1 MDNILL
7 QFIRHLRHHGLP
19 VSTAE
24 TLDAMQVT
32 ATLGYDDPVLLRDG
46 LASCLAKTVDDNDT
60 FAQCFERFFHLERA
74 LNPAA
79 TPNSD
84 IEPSA
89 APNEDQADETS
100 SSGQGGAEASGEGA
114 GQGEGDANS
123 QNQGEADAQGDSSAT
138 MPGKGGGGGQ
148 GSQRRAEVMRAAAE
162 AKLEDIQYRTQR
174 GIFRRR
180 ILDALGD
187 KQRQIDIQA
196 LRDAGNDEQAN
207 WLEQIRQ
214 AQISDVIEAINRQL
228 LLNNDAANRE
238 IRDDILQNSSL
249 SAMESYHRERLPP
262 LIRKLAKK
270 LAARHRQRHRHARK
284 GKLDLGKTLRRN
296 IAYGGIPFHRFW
308 KTTRK
313 DKSEI
318 FVLCDISGSVSA
330 WSRVLLLFM
339 QALSDVLP
347 STRCFVFCGQ
357 SIEVTDLFRQYPA
370 DQALAIIQQ
379 RHGLGGSD
387 YGLALNSF
395 REQISDK
402 LNRRSCV
409 IVLGDGRGNGG
420 DTGIAA
426 LRDIYH
432 RARLVLWFNPES
444 HYSWNTGDS
453 EIRRYQS
460 AAHYVAECGSL
471 RKLERLLDGLL
482 SLLR

>member
-1 MDNILL
+1 MDNTLL

-32 ATLGYDDPVLLRDG
+32 AALGYSDPILLRDG

-60 FAQCFERFFHLERA
+60 FALCFEQFFHLDHSQDA
-74 LNPAA
+74 
-79 TPNSD
+79 
-84 IEPSA
+84 
-89 APNEDQADETS
+89 S
-100 SSGQGGAEASGEGA
+100 SSDSQAANTEQNLPSSEQANEGEGEVGDGDGDGNGDGQASGEG
-114 GQGEGDANS
+114 
-123 QNQGEADAQGDSSAT
+123 QGDSA
-138 MPGKGGGGGQ
+138 MPGKGGGGGGQ
-148 GSQRRAEVMRAAAE
+148 GSQTRAEVMRAAAE
-162 AKLEDIQYRTQR
+162 AGIENIQFRTQR
-174 GIFRRR
+174 GVFRRR
-180 ILDALGD
+180 ILDVLGD
-187 KQRQIDIQA
+187 KQRQIEIQA
-196 LRDAGNDEQAN
+196 LREAGNDERAN
-207 WLEQIRQ
+207 WLEQIRD
-214 AQISDVIEAINRQL
+214 AQIAAVIDVINRQL
-228 LLNNDAANRE
+228 LLNNDASSRA

-270 LAARHRQRHRHARK
+270 LASRHRQRHRHARK

-347 STRCFVFCGQ
+347 STRCFVFCGR

-370 DQALAIIQQ
+370 DEALAIVQQ
-379 RHGLGGSD
+379 RHGLGSSD
-387 YGLALNSF
+387 YGLALNTF
-395 REQISDK
+395 RDQIADK

-409 IVLGDGRGNGG
+409 IILGDGRGNGG

-444 HYSWNTGDS
+444 QFSWNTGDS

>member
-1 MDNILL
+1 MDNTLL

-32 ATLGYDDPVLLRDG
+32 AALGYSDPILLRDG

-60 FAQCFERFFHLERA
+60 FALCFDQFFHLDHSQDA
-74 LNPAA
+74 NSSDSQAA
-79 TPNSD
+79 NTEQNL
-84 IEPSA
+84 PSSEQA
-89 APNEDQADETS
+89 NEGEGEVGDGD
-100 SSGQGGAEASGEGA
+100 GQASGEG
-114 GQGEGDANS
+114 
-123 QNQGEADAQGDSSAT
+123 QGDSA
-138 MPGKGGGGGQ
+138 MPGKGGGGGGQ
-148 GSQRRAEVMRAAAE
+148 GSQTRAEVMRAAAE
-162 AKLEDIQYRTQR
+162 AGIENIQFRTQR
-174 GIFRRR
+174 GVFRRR
-180 ILDALGD
+180 ILDVLGD
-187 KQRQIDIQA
+187 KQRQIEIQA
-196 LRDAGNDEQAN
+196 LREAGNDERAN
-207 WLEQIRQ
+207 WLEQIRD
-214 AQISDVIEAINRQL
+214 AEIAAVIDVINRQL
-228 LLNNDAANRE
+228 LLNNDASSRA

-270 LAARHRQRHRHARK
+270 LASRHRQRHRHARK

-347 STRCFVFCGQ
+347 STRCFVFCGR

-370 DQALAIIQQ
+370 DEALAIVQQ
-379 RHGLGGSD
+379 RHGLGSSD
-387 YGLALNSF
+387 YGLALNTF
-395 REQISDK
+395 RDQIADK

-409 IVLGDGRGNGG
+409 IILGDGRGNGG

-444 HYSWNTGDS
+444 QFSWNTGDS

>member
-1 MDNILL
+1 MDNTLL

-32 ATLGYDDPVLLRDG
+32 AALGYSDPILLRDG

-60 FAQCFERFFHLERA
+60 FALCFDQFFHLDHSQEA
-74 LNPAA
+74 
-79 TPNSD
+79 
-84 IEPSA
+84 
-89 APNEDQADETS
+89 S
-100 SSGQGGAEASGEGA
+100 SSDSQAANTEQNLPSSEQANEGEGEVGDGDGDGQASGEG
-114 GQGEGDANS
+114 
-123 QNQGEADAQGDSSAT
+123 QGDSA
-138 MPGKGGGGGQ
+138 MPGKGGGGGGQ
-148 GSQRRAEVMRAAAE
+148 GSQTRAEVMRAAAE
-162 AKLEDIQYRTQR
+162 AGIENIQFRTQR
-174 GIFRRR
+174 GVFRRR
-180 ILDALGD
+180 ILDVLGD
-187 KQRQIDIQA
+187 KQRQIEIQA
-196 LRDAGNDEQAN
+196 LREAGNDERAN
-207 WLEQIRQ
+207 WLEQIRD
-214 AQISDVIEAINRQL
+214 AQIAAVIDVINRQL
-228 LLNNDAANRE
+228 LLNNDASSRA

-270 LAARHRQRHRHARK
+270 LASRHRQRHRHARK

-347 STRCFVFCGQ
+347 STRCFVFCGR

-370 DQALAIIQQ
+370 DEALAIVQQ
-379 RHGLGGSD
+379 RHGLGSSD
-387 YGLALNSF
+387 YGLALNTF
-395 REQISDK
+395 RDQIADK

-409 IVLGDGRGNGG
+409 IILGDGRDNGG

-444 HYSWNTGDS
+444 QFSWNTGDS

>member
-1 MDNILL
+1 MDNTLL

-32 ATLGYDDPVLLRDG
+32 AALGYSDPILLRDG

-60 FAQCFERFFHLERA
+60 FALCFDQFFHLDHSQDA
-74 LNPAA
+74 NISDSQAA
-79 TPNSD
+79 NTEQNL
-84 IEPSA
+84 PSSEQA
-89 APNEDQADETS
+89 NEGEGEVGDGD
-100 SSGQGGAEASGEGA
+100 GQASGEG
-114 GQGEGDANS
+114 
-123 QNQGEADAQGDSSAT
+123 QGDSA
-138 MPGKGGGGGQ
+138 MPGKGGGGGGQ
-148 GSQRRAEVMRAAAE
+148 GSQTRAEVMRAAAE
-162 AKLEDIQYRTQR
+162 AGIENIQFRTQR
-174 GIFRRR
+174 GVFRRR
-180 ILDALGD
+180 ILDVLGD
-187 KQRQIDIQA
+187 KQRQIEIQA
-196 LRDAGNDEQAN
+196 LREAGNDERAN
-207 WLEQIRQ
+207 WLEQIRD
-214 AQISDVIEAINRQL
+214 AQIAAVIDVINRQL
-228 LLNNDAANRE
+228 LLNNDASSRA

-270 LAARHRQRHRHARK
+270 LASRHRQRHRHARK

-347 STRCFVFCGQ
+347 STRCFVFCGR

-370 DQALAIIQQ
+370 DEALAIVQQ
-379 RHGLGGSD
+379 RHGLGSSD
-387 YGLALNSF
+387 YGLALNTF
-395 REQISDK
+395 RDQIADK

-409 IVLGDGRGNGG
+409 IILGDGRGNGG

-444 HYSWNTGDS
+444 QFSWNTGDS

>member
-1 MDNILL
+1 MDNTLL

-32 ATLGYDDPVLLRDG
+32 AALGYSDPILLRDG

-60 FAQCFERFFHLERA
+60 FALCFDQFFHLDHSQDA
-74 LNPAA
+74 NSSDSQAA
-79 TPNSD
+79 NTEQNL
-84 IEPSA
+84 PSSEQA
-89 APNEDQADETS
+89 NEGEVGD
-100 SSGQGGAEASGEGA
+100 GQASGEG
-114 GQGEGDANS
+114 
-123 QNQGEADAQGDSSAT
+123 QGDSA
-138 MPGKGGGGGQ
+138 MPGKGGGGGGQ
-148 GSQRRAEVMRAAAE
+148 GSQTRADVMRAAAE
-162 AKLEDIQYRTQR
+162 AGIENIQFRTQR
-174 GIFRRR
+174 GVFRRR
-180 ILDALGD
+180 ILDVLGD
-187 KQRQIDIQA
+187 NQRQIEIQA
-196 LRDAGNDEQAN
+196 LREAGNDERAN
-207 WLEQIRQ
+207 WLEQIRD
-214 AQISDVIEAINRQL
+214 AQIAAVIDVINRQL
-228 LLNNDAANRE
+228 LLNNDASSRA

-270 LAARHRQRHRHARK
+270 LASRHRQRHRHARK

-347 STRCFVFCGQ
+347 STRCFVFCGR

-370 DQALAIIQQ
+370 DEALAIVQQ
-379 RHGLGGSD
+379 RHGLGSSD
-387 YGLALNSF
+387 YGLALNTF
-395 REQISDK
+395 RDQIADK

-409 IVLGDGRGNGG
+409 IILGDGRGNGG

-444 HYSWNTGDS
+444 QFSWNTGDS

>member
-1 MDNILL
+1 MDNTLL

-32 ATLGYDDPVLLRDG
+32 AALGYSDPILLRDG

-60 FAQCFERFFHLERA
+60 FALCFDQFFHLDHSQDA
-74 LNPAA
+74 NSSDSQAA
-79 TPNSD
+79 NTEQNL
-84 IEPSA
+84 PSSEQA
-89 APNEDQADETS
+89 NEGEGEVGEGEVGD
-100 SSGQGGAEASGEGA
+100 GQASGEG
-114 GQGEGDANS
+114 
-123 QNQGEADAQGDSSAT
+123 QGDSA
-138 MPGKGGGGGQ
+138 MPGKGGGGGGQ
-148 GSQRRAEVMRAAAE
+148 GSQTRADVMRAAAE
-162 AKLEDIQYRTQR
+162 AGIENIQFRTQR
-174 GIFRRR
+174 GVFRRR
-180 ILDALGD
+180 ILDVLGD
-187 KQRQIDIQA
+187 KQRQIEIQA
-196 LRDAGNDEQAN
+196 LREAGNDERAN
-207 WLEQIRQ
+207 WLEQIRD
-214 AQISDVIEAINRQL
+214 AQIAAVIDVINRQL
-228 LLNNDAANRE
+228 LLNNDASSRA

-270 LAARHRQRHRHARK
+270 LASRHRQRHRHARK

-347 STRCFVFCGQ
+347 STRCFVFCGR

-370 DQALAIIQQ
+370 DEALAIVQQ
-379 RHGLGGSD
+379 RHGLGSSD
-387 YGLALNSF
+387 YGLALNTF
-395 REQISDK
+395 RDQIADK

-409 IVLGDGRGNGG
+409 IILGDGRGNGG

-444 HYSWNTGDS
+444 QFSWNTGDS

>member
-1 MDNILL
+1 MDNTLL

-32 ATLGYDDPVLLRDG
+32 AALGYSDPILLRDG

-60 FAQCFERFFHLERA
+60 FALCFDQFFHLDHSQDA
-74 LNPAA
+74 NSSDSQAA
-79 TPNSD
+79 NTEQNL
-84 IEPSA
+84 PSSEQA
-89 APNEDQADETS
+89 NEGEGEVGD
-100 SSGQGGAEASGEGA
+100 GQASGEG
-114 GQGEGDANS
+114 
-123 QNQGEADAQGDSSAT
+123 QGDSA
-138 MPGKGGGGGQ
+138 MPGKGGGGGGQ
-148 GSQRRAEVMRAAAE
+148 GSQTRADVMRAAAE
-162 AKLEDIQYRTQR
+162 AGIENIQFRTQR
-174 GIFRRR
+174 GVFRRR
-180 ILDALGD
+180 ILDVLGD
-187 KQRQIDIQA
+187 KQRQIEIQA
-196 LRDAGNDEQAN
+196 LREAGNDERAN
-207 WLEQIRQ
+207 WLEQIRD
-214 AQISDVIEAINRQL
+214 AQIAAVIDVINRQL
-228 LLNNDAANRE
+228 LLNNDASSRA

-270 LAARHRQRHRHARK
+270 LASRHRQRHRHARK

-347 STRCFVFCGQ
+347 STRCFVFCGR

-370 DQALAIIQQ
+370 DEALAIVQQ
-379 RHGLGGSD
+379 RHGLGSSD
-387 YGLALNSF
+387 YGLALNTF
-395 REQISDK
+395 RDQIADK

-409 IVLGDGRGNGG
+409 IILGDGRGNGG

-444 HYSWNTGDS
+444 QFSWNTGDS

>member
-1 MDNILL
+1 MDNTLL

-32 ATLGYDDPVLLRDG
+32 AALGYSDPILLRDG

-60 FAQCFERFFHLERA
+60 FALCFDQFFHLDHSQDA
-74 LNPAA
+74 NSSDSQAA
-79 TPNSD
+79 NTEQNL
-84 IEPSA
+84 PSSEQA
-89 APNEDQADETS
+89 NEGE
-100 SSGQGGAEASGEGA
+100 GEGGDGDSQASGEG
-114 GQGEGDANS
+114 QGE
-123 QNQGEADAQGDSSAT
+123 SA
-138 MPGKGGGGGQ
+138 MPGKGGGGGGQ
-148 GSQRRAEVMRAAAE
+148 GSQPRAEVMRAAAE
-162 AKLEDIQYRTQR
+162 AGIENIQFRTQR
-174 GIFRRR
+174 GVFRRR
-180 ILDALGD
+180 ILDVLGD
-187 KQRQIDIQA
+187 KQRQIEIQA
-196 LRDAGNDEQAN
+196 LREAGNDERAN
-207 WLEQIRQ
+207 WLEQIRD
-214 AQISDVIEAINRQL
+214 AQIAAVIDVINRQL
-228 LLNNDAANRE
+228 LLNNDASSRA
-238 IRDDILQNSSL
+238 IRDDILQNSTL

-270 LAARHRQRHRHARK
+270 LASRHRQRHRHARK

-347 STRCFVFCGQ
+347 STRCFVFCGR

-370 DQALAIIQQ
+370 DEALAIVQQ
-379 RHGLGGSD
+379 RHGLGSSD
-387 YGLALNSF
+387 YGLALNTF
-395 REQISDK
+395 RDQIADK

-409 IVLGDGRGNGG
+409 IILGDGRGNGG

-444 HYSWNTGDS
+444 QFSWNTGDS

>member
-1 MDNILL
+1 MDNTLL

-32 ATLGYDDPVLLRDG
+32 AALGYSDPDLLRDG

-60 FAQCFERFFHLERA
+60 FALCFERFFHL
-74 LNPAA
+74 
-79 TPNSD
+79 
-84 IEPSA
+84 
-89 APNEDQADETS
+89 
-100 SSGQGGAEASGEGA
+100 GGAQATTHTNENSNPEHTTAEANSSENGTEASRQAE
-114 GQGEGDANS
+114 GQGEGDS
-123 QNQGEADAQGDSSAT
+123 QAQPGGEGQSDAAL
-138 MPGKGGGGGQ
+138 PGKGGGGGGQ
-148 GSQRRAEVMRAAAE
+148 GSQIRAEVMRAAAE
-162 AKLEDIQYRTQR
+162 AGLENIQFRTQR

-196 LRDAGNDEQAN
+196 LRDAGDDEGAV

-214 AQISDVIEAINRQL
+214 GQIDAVTDVINRQL
-228 LLNNDAANRE
+228 LLNNDAANRA
-238 IRDDILQNSSL
+238 IRDDIIQNSSL
-249 SAMESYHRERLPP
+249 SAMESYHRDRLPP

-270 LAARHRQRHRHARK
+270 LAARHRQRQRHSRK
-284 GKLDLGKTLRRN
+284 GKLNLGKTLSRN
-296 IAYGGIPFHRFW
+296 IAYGGIPFHRYW

-313 DKSEI
+313 DKTDI
-318 FVLCDISGSVSA
+318 YVLCDVSGSVSA

-347 STRCFVFCGQ
+347 STRCFVFCNR
-357 SIEVTDLFRQYPA
+357 SIEVTDLFHQYPA
-370 DQALAIIQQ
+370 DEALSIVQQ
-379 RHGLGGSD
+379 RHGLMSSD
-387 YGLALNSF
+387 YGLALDTF
-395 REQISDK
+395 HEQIAEK

-409 IVLGDGRGNGG
+409 IILGDGRGNGG
-420 DTGIAA
+420 DSGIAS
-426 LRDIYH
+426 LREIYH

-444 HYSWNTGDS
+444 QHSWNTGDS

-460 AAHYVAECGSL
+460 ATHYVAECGSL

-482 SLLR
+482 SLVR

>member
-1 MDNILL
+1 MDNTLL

-32 ATLGYDDPVLLRDG
+32 AALGYGDPILLRDG

-60 FAQCFERFFHLERA
+60 FALCFERFFHLN
-74 LNPAA
+74 NPQTESEAHA
-79 TPNSD
+79 DEQGENANTDQANP
-84 IEPSA
+84 EQGTEAEGSA
-89 APNEDQADETS
+89 ASADEPA
-100 SSGQGGAEASGEGA
+100 QGD
-114 GQGEGDANS
+114 GDGVS
-123 QNQGEADAQGDSSAT
+123 QGEAGGEGQSDAA
-138 MPGKGGGGGQ
+138 MPGKGGGGGGQ
-148 GSQRRAEVMRAAAE
+148 GSQIRAEVMRAAAE
-162 AKLEDIQYRTQR
+162 VNLENIQFRTQR

-180 ILDALGD
+180 ILQALGD
-187 KQRQIDIQA
+187 QQRQAEIQA
-196 LRDAGNDEQAN
+196 LREAGNDQQAN

-214 AQISDVIEAINRQL
+214 GQIDAVIEVINRQL
-228 LLNNDAANRE
+228 LLNNDAATRA

-262 LIRKLAKK
+262 LIRKVAKK
-270 LAARHRQRHRHARK
+270 LASRHRQRQRHARK

-296 IAYGGIPFHRFW
+296 IAYGGIPFHRYW

-318 FVLCDISGSVSA
+318 YVLCDISGSVSA

-339 QALSDVLP
+339 QALNDVLP
-347 STRCFVFCGQ
+347 STRCFVFCGK
-357 SIEVTDLFRQYPA
+357 SIEVTDLFRQHPA
-370 DQALAIIQQ
+370 DEALAIVQQ

-395 REQISDK
+395 RDQISDK

-409 IVLGDGRGNGG
+409 IILGDGRGNGG
-420 DTGIAA
+420 DSGIAA

-444 HYSWNTGDS
+444 QYNWNTGDS

>member
-1 MDNILL
+1 MDNTLL

-32 ATLGYDDPVLLRDG
+32 AALGYSDPILLRDG

-60 FAQCFERFFHLERA
+60 FALCFDQFFHLDHSQDA
-74 LNPAA
+74 NSSDSQAA
-79 TPNSD
+79 NTEQNL
-84 IEPSA
+84 PSSEQA
-89 APNEDQADETS
+89 NEGE
-100 SSGQGGAEASGEGA
+100 GEGEGGDGDSQASGEG
-114 GQGEGDANS
+114 QGE
-123 QNQGEADAQGDSSAT
+123 SA
-138 MPGKGGGGGQ
+138 MPGKGGGGGGQ
-148 GSQRRAEVMRAAAE
+148 GSQTRAEVMRAAAE
-162 AKLEDIQYRTQR
+162 AGIENIQFRTQR
-174 GIFRRR
+174 GVFRRR
-180 ILDALGD
+180 ILDVLGD
-187 KQRQIDIQA
+187 KQRQIEIQA
-196 LRDAGNDEQAN
+196 LREAGNDERAN
-207 WLEQIRQ
+207 WLEQIRD
-214 AQISDVIEAINRQL
+214 AQIAAVIDVINRQL
-228 LLNNDAANRE
+228 LLNNDASSRA

-270 LAARHRQRHRHARK
+270 LASRHRQRHRHARK

-347 STRCFVFCGQ
+347 STRCFVFCGR

-370 DQALAIIQQ
+370 DEALAIVQQ
-379 RHGLGGSD
+379 RHGLGSSD
-387 YGLALNSF
+387 YGLALNTF
-395 REQISDK
+395 RDQIADK

-409 IVLGDGRGNGG
+409 IILGDGRGNGG

-444 HYSWNTGDS
+444 QFSWNTGDS

>member
-1 MDNILL
+1 MDNTLL

-32 ATLGYDDPVLLRDG
+32 AALGYSDPILLRDG

-60 FAQCFERFFHLERA
+60 FALCFDQFFHLDHSQEA
-74 LNPAA
+74 
-79 TPNSD
+79 
-84 IEPSA
+84 
-89 APNEDQADETS
+89 S
-100 SSGQGGAEASGEGA
+100 SSDSQAANTEQNLPSSEQANEGEGEGEVGDGDGQASGEG
-114 GQGEGDANS
+114 
-123 QNQGEADAQGDSSAT
+123 QGDSA
-138 MPGKGGGGGQ
+138 MPGKGGGGGGQ
-148 GSQRRAEVMRAAAE
+148 GSQTRAEVMRAAAE
-162 AKLEDIQYRTQR
+162 AGIENIQFRTQR
-174 GIFRRR
+174 GVFRRR
-180 ILDALGD
+180 ILDVLGD
-187 KQRQIDIQA
+187 KQRQIEIQA
-196 LRDAGNDEQAN
+196 LREAGNDERAN
-207 WLEQIRQ
+207 WLEQIRD
-214 AQISDVIEAINRQL
+214 AQIAAVIDVINRQL
-228 LLNNDAANRE
+228 LLNNDASSRA

-270 LAARHRQRHRHARK
+270 LASRHRQRHRHARK

-347 STRCFVFCGQ
+347 STRCFVFCGR

-370 DQALAIIQQ
+370 DEALAIVQQ
-379 RHGLGGSD
+379 RHGLGSSD
-387 YGLALNSF
+387 YGLALNTF
-395 REQISDK
+395 RDQIADK

-409 IVLGDGRGNGG
+409 IILGDGRGNGG

-444 HYSWNTGDS
+444 QFSWNTGDS

>member
-1 MDNILL
+1 MDNTLL

-32 ATLGYDDPVLLRDG
+32 AALGYSDPILLRDG

-60 FAQCFERFFHLERA
+60 FALCFDQFFHLDHSQDA
-74 LNPAA
+74 NSSDSQAA
-79 TPNSD
+79 NTEQNL
-84 IEPSA
+84 PSSEQA
-89 APNEDQADETS
+89 NEGEGGDGD
-100 SSGQGGAEASGEGA
+100 GQASGEG
-114 GQGEGDANS
+114 
-123 QNQGEADAQGDSSAT
+123 QGDSA
-138 MPGKGGGGGQ
+138 MPGKGGGGGGQ
-148 GSQRRAEVMRAAAE
+148 GSQTRAEVMRAAAE
-162 AKLEDIQYRTQR
+162 AGIENIQFRTQR
-174 GIFRRR
+174 GVFRRR
-180 ILDALGD
+180 ILDVLGD
-187 KQRQIDIQA
+187 KQRQIEIQA
-196 LRDAGNDEQAN
+196 LREAGNDERAN
-207 WLEQIRQ
+207 WLEQIRD
-214 AQISDVIEAINRQL
+214 AQIAAVIDVINRQL
-228 LLNNDAANRE
+228 LLNNDASSRA

-270 LAARHRQRHRHARK
+270 LASRHRQRHRHARK

-347 STRCFVFCGQ
+347 STRCFVFCGR

-370 DQALAIIQQ
+370 DEALAIVQQ
-379 RHGLGGSD
+379 RHGLGSSD
-387 YGLALNSF
+387 YGLALNTF
-395 REQISDK
+395 RDQIADK

-409 IVLGDGRGNGG
+409 IILGDGRGNGG

-444 HYSWNTGDS
+444 QFSWNTGDS

>member
-1 MDNILL
+1 MDNTLL

-32 ATLGYDDPVLLRDG
+32 AALGYSDPILLRDG

-60 FAQCFERFFHLERA
+60 FALCFEQFFHLDHSQDA
-74 LNPAA
+74 
-79 TPNSD
+79 
-84 IEPSA
+84 
-89 APNEDQADETS
+89 S
-100 SSGQGGAEASGEGA
+100 SSDSQAANTEQNLPSSEQANEGEGEVGDGDGQASGEG
-114 GQGEGDANS
+114 
-123 QNQGEADAQGDSSAT
+123 QGDSA
-138 MPGKGGGGGQ
+138 MPGKGGGGGGGGQ
-148 GSQRRAEVMRAAAE
+148 GSQTRAEVMRAAAE
-162 AKLEDIQYRTQR
+162 AGIENIQFRTQR
-174 GIFRRR
+174 GVFRRR
-180 ILDALGD
+180 ILDVLGD
-187 KQRQIDIQA
+187 KQRQIEIQA
-196 LRDAGNDEQAN
+196 LREAGNDERAN
-207 WLEQIRQ
+207 WLEQIRD
-214 AQISDVIEAINRQL
+214 AQIAAVIDVINRQL
-228 LLNNDAANRE
+228 LLNNDASSRA

-270 LAARHRQRHRHARK
+270 LASRHRQRHRHARK

-347 STRCFVFCGQ
+347 STRCFVFCGR

-370 DQALAIIQQ
+370 DEALAIVQQ
-379 RHGLGGSD
+379 RHGLGSSD
-387 YGLALNSF
+387 YGLALNTF
-395 REQISDK
+395 RDQIADK

-409 IVLGDGRGNGG
+409 IILGDGRGNGG

-444 HYSWNTGDS
+444 QFSWNTGDS

>member
-1 MDNILL
+1 MDNTLL

-24 TLDAMQVT
+24 TLDAMQV
-32 ATLGYDDPVLLRDG
+32 AAALGYSDPILLRDG

-60 FAQCFERFFHLERA
+60 FALCFDQFFHLDHSQDA
-74 LNPAA
+74 
-79 TPNSD
+79 
-84 IEPSA
+84 
-89 APNEDQADETS
+89 S
-100 SSGQGGAEASGEGA
+100 SSDSQAANTEQNLPSSEQANEGEVGDGDGQASGEG
-114 GQGEGDANS
+114 
-123 QNQGEADAQGDSSAT
+123 QGDSA
-138 MPGKGGGGGQ
+138 MPGKGGGGGGQ
-148 GSQRRAEVMRAAAE
+148 GSQTRADVMRAAAE
-162 AKLEDIQYRTQR
+162 AGIENIQFRTQR
-174 GIFRRR
+174 GVFRRR
-180 ILDALGD
+180 ILDVLGD
-187 KQRQIDIQA
+187 KQRQIEIQA
-196 LRDAGNDEQAN
+196 LREAGNDERAN
-207 WLEQIRQ
+207 WLEQIRD
-214 AQISDVIEAINRQL
+214 AQIAAVIDVIHRQL
-228 LLNNDAANRE
+228 LLNNDASSRT

-270 LAARHRQRHRHARK
+270 LASRHRQRHRHARK

-339 QALSDVLP
+339 QALSNVLP
-347 STRCFVFCGQ
+347 STRCFVFCGR
-357 SIEVTDLFRQYPA
+357 SIEVTDLFRQSPA
-370 DQALAIIQQ
+370 DEALAIVQQ

-387 YGLALNSF
+387 YGLALNTF
-395 REQISDK
+395 RDQIADK

-409 IVLGDGRGNGG
+409 IILGDGRGNGG

-444 HYSWNTGDS
+444 QFSWNSGDS

>member
-1 MDNILL
+1 MDNTLL

-32 ATLGYDDPVLLRDG
+32 AALGYSDPILLRDG

-60 FAQCFERFFHLERA
+60 FALCFDQFFHLDHSQDA
-74 LNPAA
+74 NSSDSQAA
-79 TPNSD
+79 NTEQNL
-84 IEPSA
+84 PSSEQA
-89 APNEDQADETS
+89 NEGEGEVGDGD
-100 SSGQGGAEASGEGA
+100 GQASGEG
-114 GQGEGDANS
+114 
-123 QNQGEADAQGDSSAT
+123 QGDSA
-138 MPGKGGGGGQ
+138 MPGKGGGGGGQ
-148 GSQRRAEVMRAAAE
+148 GSQTRAEVMRAAAE
-162 AKLEDIQYRTQR
+162 AGIENIQFRTQR
-174 GIFRRR
+174 GVFRRR
-180 ILDALGD
+180 ILDVLGD
-187 KQRQIDIQA
+187 KQRQIEIQA
-196 LRDAGNDEQAN
+196 LREAGNDERAN
-207 WLEQIRQ
+207 WLEQIRD
-214 AQISDVIEAINRQL
+214 AQIAAVIDVINRQL
-228 LLNNDAANRE
+228 LLNNDASSRA

-270 LAARHRQRHRHARK
+270 LASRHRQRHRHARK

-347 STRCFVFCGQ
+347 STRCFVFCGR

-370 DQALAIIQQ
+370 DEALAIVQQ
-379 RHGLGGSD
+379 RHGLGSSD
-387 YGLALNSF
+387 YGLALNTF
-395 REQISDK
+395 RDQIADK

-409 IVLGDGRGNGG
+409 IILGDGRGNGG

-444 HYSWNTGDS
+444 QFSWNTGDS

>member
-1 MDNILL
+1 MDNTLL

-32 ATLGYDDPVLLRDG
+32 AALGYSDPILLRDG

-60 FAQCFERFFHLERA
+60 FALCFEQFFHLDHSQDASRSDSQ
-74 LNPAA
+74 AA
-79 TPNSD
+79 NTEQNL
-84 IEPSA
+84 PSSEQA
-89 APNEDQADETS
+89 NEGEGEVGDGDGNGD
-100 SSGQGGAEASGEGA
+100 GQASGEG
-114 GQGEGDANS
+114 
-123 QNQGEADAQGDSSAT
+123 QGDSA
-138 MPGKGGGGGQ
+138 MPGKGGGGGGQ
-148 GSQRRAEVMRAAAE
+148 GSQTRAEVMRAAAE
-162 AKLEDIQYRTQR
+162 AGIENIQFRTQR
-174 GIFRRR
+174 GVFRRR
-180 ILDALGD
+180 ILDVLGD
-187 KQRQIDIQA
+187 KQRQIEIQA
-196 LRDAGNDEQAN
+196 FREAGNDERAN
-207 WLEQIRQ
+207 WLEQIRD
-214 AQISDVIEAINRQL
+214 AQIAAVIDVINRQL
-228 LLNNDAANRE
+228 LLNNDASSRA

-270 LAARHRQRHRHARK
+270 LASRHRQRHRHARK

-347 STRCFVFCGQ
+347 STRCFVFCGR

-370 DQALAIIQQ
+370 DEALAIVQQ
-379 RHGLGGSD
+379 RHGLGSSD
-387 YGLALNSF
+387 YGLALNTF
-395 REQISDK
+395 RDQIADK

-409 IVLGDGRGNGG
+409 IILGDGRGNGG

-444 HYSWNTGDS
+444 QFSWNTGDS

>member
-1 MDNILL
+1 MDNTLL

-32 ATLGYDDPVLLRDG
+32 AALGYSDPILLRDG

-60 FAQCFERFFHLERA
+60 FALCFDQFFHLDHSQEA
-74 LNPAA
+74 
-79 TPNSD
+79 
-84 IEPSA
+84 
-89 APNEDQADETS
+89 S
-100 SSGQGGAEASGEGA
+100 SSDSQAANTEQNLPSSEQANEGEGEVGDGDGQASGEG
-114 GQGEGDANS
+114 
-123 QNQGEADAQGDSSAT
+123 QGDSA
-138 MPGKGGGGGQ
+138 MPGKGGGGGGQ
-148 GSQRRAEVMRAAAE
+148 GSQTRADVMRAAAE
-162 AKLEDIQYRTQR
+162 AGIENIQFRTQR
-174 GIFRRR
+174 GVFRRR
-180 ILDALGD
+180 ILDVLGD
-187 KQRQIDIQA
+187 KQRQIEIQA
-196 LRDAGNDEQAN
+196 LREAGNDERAN
-207 WLEQIRQ
+207 WLEQIRD
-214 AQISDVIEAINRQL
+214 AQIAAVIDVINRQL
-228 LLNNDAANRE
+228 LLNNDASSRT

-270 LAARHRQRHRHARK
+270 LASRHRQRHRHARK

-347 STRCFVFCGQ
+347 STRCFVFCGR

-370 DQALAIIQQ
+370 DEALAIVQQ
-379 RHGLGGSD
+379 RHGLGSSD
-387 YGLALNSF
+387 YGLALNTF
-395 REQISDK
+395 RDQIADK

-409 IVLGDGRGNGG
+409 IILGDGRGNGG
-420 DTGIAA
+420 NTGIAA

-444 HYSWNTGDS
+444 QFSWNSGDS

>member
-1 MDNILL
+1 MDNTLL

-32 ATLGYDDPVLLRDG
+32 AALGYSDPILLRDG

-60 FAQCFERFFHLERA
+60 FALCFDQFFHLDHSQDA
-74 LNPAA
+74 NSSDSQAA
-79 TPNSD
+79 NTEQNL
-84 IEPSA
+84 PSSEQA
-89 APNEDQADETS
+89 NEGE
-100 SSGQGGAEASGEGA
+100 GEGEGEGGDGDSQASGEG
-114 GQGEGDANS
+114 QGE
-123 QNQGEADAQGDSSAT
+123 SA
-138 MPGKGGGGGQ
+138 MPGKGGGGGGQ
-148 GSQRRAEVMRAAAE
+148 GSQTRAEVMRAAAE
-162 AKLEDIQYRTQR
+162 AGIENIQFRTQR
-174 GIFRRR
+174 GVFRRR
-180 ILDALGD
+180 ILDVLGD
-187 KQRQIDIQA
+187 KQRQIEIQA
-196 LRDAGNDEQAN
+196 LREAGNDERAN
-207 WLEQIRQ
+207 WLEQIRD
-214 AQISDVIEAINRQL
+214 AQIAAVIDVINRQL
-228 LLNNDAANRE
+228 LLNNDASSRA

-270 LAARHRQRHRHARK
+270 LASRHRQRHRHARK

-347 STRCFVFCGQ
+347 STRCFVFCGR

-370 DQALAIIQQ
+370 DEALAIVQQ
-379 RHGLGGSD
+379 RHGLGSSD
-387 YGLALNSF
+387 YGLALNTF
-395 REQISDK
+395 RDQIADK

-409 IVLGDGRGNGG
+409 IILGDGRGNGG

-444 HYSWNTGDS
+444 QFSWNTGDS

>member
-1 MDNILL
+1 MDNTLL

-32 ATLGYDDPVLLRDG
+32 AALGYSDPILLRDG

-60 FAQCFERFFHLERA
+60 FALCFDQFFHLDHSQEA
-74 LNPAA
+74 
-79 TPNSD
+79 
-84 IEPSA
+84 
-89 APNEDQADETS
+89 S
-100 SSGQGGAEASGEGA
+100 SSDSQAANTEQNLPSSEQANEGEGEVGDGDGQASGEG
-114 GQGEGDANS
+114 
-123 QNQGEADAQGDSSAT
+123 QGDSA
-138 MPGKGGGGGQ
+138 MPGKGGGGGGQ
-148 GSQRRAEVMRAAAE
+148 GSQTRADVMRAAAE
-162 AKLEDIQYRTQR
+162 AGIENIQFRTQR
-174 GIFRRR
+174 GVFRRR
-180 ILDALGD
+180 ILDVLGD
-187 KQRQIDIQA
+187 KQRQIEIQA
-196 LRDAGNDEQAN
+196 LREAGNDERAN
-207 WLEQIRQ
+207 WLEQIRD
-214 AQISDVIEAINRQL
+214 AQIAAVIDVINRQL
-228 LLNNDAANRE
+228 LLNNDASSRA

-270 LAARHRQRHRHARK
+270 LASRHRQRHRHARK

-347 STRCFVFCGQ
+347 STRCFVFCGR

-370 DQALAIIQQ
+370 DEALAIVQQ
-379 RHGLGGSD
+379 RHGLGSSD
-387 YGLALNSF
+387 YGLALNTF
-395 REQISDK
+395 RDQIADK

-409 IVLGDGRGNGG
+409 IILGDGRGNGG
-420 DTGIAA
+420 NTGIAA

-444 HYSWNTGDS
+444 QFSWNSGDS

>member
-1 MDNILL
+1 MDNTLL

-24 TLDAMQVT
+24 TLDALQVT
-32 ATLGYDDPVLLRDG
+32 AALGYSDPILLRDG

-60 FAQCFERFFHLERA
+60 FALCFDQFFHLDHSQDA
-74 LNPAA
+74 NSSDSQAA
-79 TPNSD
+79 NTEQNL
-84 IEPSA
+84 PSSEQA
-89 APNEDQADETS
+89 NEGEGEVGDGD
-100 SSGQGGAEASGEGA
+100 GQASGEG
-114 GQGEGDANS
+114 QGE
-123 QNQGEADAQGDSSAT
+123 SA
-138 MPGKGGGGGQ
+138 MPGKGGGGGGQ
-148 GSQRRAEVMRAAAE
+148 GSQTRAEVMRAAAE
-162 AKLEDIQYRTQR
+162 AGIENIQFRTQR
-174 GIFRRR
+174 GVFRRR
-180 ILDALGD
+180 ILDVLGD
-187 KQRQIDIQA
+187 KQRQIEIQA
-196 LRDAGNDEQAN
+196 LREAGNDERAN
-207 WLEQIRQ
+207 WLEQIRD
-214 AQISDVIEAINRQL
+214 AQIAAVIDVINRQL
-228 LLNNDAANRE
+228 LLNNDASSRA
-238 IRDDILQNSSL
+238 IRDDILQNSTL

-270 LAARHRQRHRHARK
+270 LASRHRQRHRHARK

-347 STRCFVFCGQ
+347 STRCFVFCGR

-370 DQALAIIQQ
+370 DEALAIVQQ
-379 RHGLGGSD
+379 RHGLGSSD
-387 YGLALNSF
+387 YGLALNTF
-395 REQISDK
+395 RDQIADK

-409 IVLGDGRGNGG
+409 IILGDGRGNGG

-432 RARLVLWFNPES
+432 RARFVLWFNPES
-444 HYSWNTGDS
+444 QFSWNTGDS